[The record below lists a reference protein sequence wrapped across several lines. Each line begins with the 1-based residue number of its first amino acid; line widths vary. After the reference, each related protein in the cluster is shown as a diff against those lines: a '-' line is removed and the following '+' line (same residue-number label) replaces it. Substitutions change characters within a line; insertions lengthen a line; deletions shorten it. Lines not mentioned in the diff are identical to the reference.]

1 MLREYTSRTKP
12 RREYRSLSKSDRI
25 APATMQHFR
34 ETFQGVHSPHTRA
47 DFLCQPFATTVQPQ
61 FLQQTHPNIALVKAR
76 LALPRG
82 KHLIIRSWSACLPAP
97 APLSMLRLGRC
108 LLRSI
113 ETSTSRFYCASR
125 SHYSTLSSSHR
136 EQVTVPCRSNGH
148 ITLRQVVVVVNS
160 FDSCIPQRIFHKY
173 CWLA

>member
-1 MLREYTSRTKP
+1 MHLVQERSYRYSHDATFERNFP
-12 RREYRSLSKSDRI
+12 RGSL
-25 APATMQHFR
+25 
-34 ETFQGVHSPHTRA
+34 SPHTRA
-47 DFLCQPFATTVQPQ
+47 DSLRQPFATTVQPQ
-61 FLQQTHPNIALVKAR
+61 FLQQTHQNLALVKAR

-82 KHLIIRSWSACLPAP
+82 KHLIIVSWSARLSAP
-97 APLSMLRLGRC
+97 ASLSMLPLGRC

-113 ETSTSRFYCASR
+113 ETSAPRFFCASH

-148 ITLRQVVVVVNS
+148 ITLRQVVVVVVNS
-160 FDSCIPQRIFHKY
+160 FDPYIPQRIFHKY